1 MEENVLVFC
10 LGASLP
16 WGAMGIAAAWALNH
30 ALPRTLRPVC
40 RSLVPAAAAAY
51 AAWDVTGGTPLWA
64 PLTVGAVWAVLMQV
78 GRVTGKGLKAYDD
91 VNDFRQKFF
100 RKRKKQI

>member
-1 MEENVLVFC
+1 MKENVLVFC

-91 VNDFRQKFF
+91 VDDFRQKFF
-100 RKRKKQI
+100 GKRKKQI

>member
-10 LGASLP
+10 FGASLP

-30 ALPRTLRPVC
+30 TLPKALRPVC
-40 RSLVPAAAAAY
+40 RSLVPAIAAAY

-64 PLTVGAVWAVLMQV
+64 PCVVGGVWAVLMQV
-78 GRVTGKGLKAYDD
+78 GRVTGKSLKAYDD

-100 RKRKKQI
+100 GKRKKQI